1 MPPQHL
7 TLIRHAQGFHNLCE
21 ANHQLRDP
29 RLTELGEQ
37 QCRDLSQKISNLS
50 SIDLIVASPI
60 KRTLYTALFTFAS
73 LLKQRPE
80 MRIIALP
87 DLQETSALPCDT
99 GSDLAELVEEF
110 KDQPVD
116 LSLLF
121 DGWNEKSTA
130 PYAPVPSLILARART
145 ARQWLAKREEKEIAV
160 VTHGGFLHFLTGDW
174 TDHSIFTGTGWW
186 NCEYRVYAFDTSST
200 QKTADSAL
208 VETKESRLR
217 RKGHEIPLTEAE
229 QRNLADAA
237 TRNWVASGFLKE
249 NLQAAE
255 NSSAEGGELE
265 RVTSQE
271 AAKAVA
277 VKA

>member
-1 MPPQHL
+1 
-7 TLIRHAQGFHNLCE
+7 
-21 ANHQLRDP
+21 
-29 RLTELGEQ
+29 
-37 QCRDLSQKISNLS
+37 
-50 SIDLIVASPI
+50 
-60 KRTLYTALFTFAS
+60 
-73 LLKQRPE
+73 

-99 GSDLAELVEEF
+99 GSDVPDLIEEF
-110 KDQPVD
+110 EGQPVD
-116 LSLLF
+116 FSLLF
-121 DGWNEKSTA
+121 EGWNDKSKA
-130 PYAPVPSLILARART
+130 PYAPVPGLILARASR
-145 ARQWLAKREEKEIAV
+145 ARKWLSEREEKEIAV
-160 VTHGGFLHFLTGDW
+160 VTHGGLLHFLTGVW
-174 TDHSIFTGTGWW
+174 SDHAIFTGTGWA
-186 NCEYRVYAFDTSST
+186 NCEYRVYALDTSSPE
-200 QKTADSAL
+200 KTADAAL
-208 VETKESRLR
+208 LETKESMRR